1 MKVLQTLSS
10 QIFHTVVDG
19 KKYRV
24 DSVVE
29 YLLDNDMNELKFE
42 LYEYIDLGETFE
54 LKRIGKK
61 FYEFDAMSDNYI
73 AEYTKGKMVKY
84 TQEAI
89 DHMVKKI
96 VS

>member
-29 YLLDNDMNELKFE
+29 YLLDNDMNEF
-42 LYEYIDLGETFE
+42 
-54 LKRIGKK
+54 
-61 FYEFDAMSDNYI
+61 
-73 AEYTKGKMVKY
+73 
-84 TQEAI
+84 
-89 DHMVKKI
+89 KI
-96 VS
+96 